1 MVFADLHMHSSASDG
16 TLDATRIAD
25 LAAQTEGLHAISI
38 TDHDSLAALEDA
50 RLSCAM
56 HDVDFRSWCRN
67 HDATRGARRT
77 HARLLC
83 RCK

>member
-50 RLSCAM
+50 RLS
-56 HDVDFRSWCRN
+56 
-67 HDATRGARRT
+67 
-77 HARLLC
+77 
-83 RCK
+83 